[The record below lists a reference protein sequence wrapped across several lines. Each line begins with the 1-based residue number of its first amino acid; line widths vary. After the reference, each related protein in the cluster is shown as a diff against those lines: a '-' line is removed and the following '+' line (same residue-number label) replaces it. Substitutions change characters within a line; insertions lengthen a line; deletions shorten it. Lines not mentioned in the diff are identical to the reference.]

1 MHSPVFEILLLS
13 LRSDDDVAAE
23 RAATLVSGGGVL
35 LDELVRCAG
44 MHCIRP
50 QLSGLLTRLP
60 AGTVPL
66 GLFARLQDE
75 CRTIA
80 LNQVNYVAEFFR
92 VRDLLAGEGIKIIP
106 FKGFWLAHEAYG
118 NIADRESS
126 DVDVLTDPASLER
139 IRELMIQAGYVE
151 EETYRGLT
159 IREITRRFR
168 EYNFEKVIDGQNVFH
183 LEFHWGICPP
193 GYGMAVSASD
203 LSDHITS
210 ETFQGRNLEALT
222 PSAQMLLSLL
232 HHGGKDRFVLLKQ
245 VNDIAMLVCNGREID
260 WPWLAGVMRRYS
272 AEPLLYTA
280 LNLASR
286 ATGVQVP
293 AGLERQVNSAFI
305 RRLADN
311 RMKVMALPL
320 HRRNTPAFNL
330 GNWYFR
336 MRTRTGFTTRLK
348 LSAATT
354 RALLSGMG
362 VNK

>member
-1 MHSPVFEILLLS
+1 MHTPVFELLLLS
-13 LRSDDDVAAE
+13 LRSDDDVAAG
-23 RAATLVSGGGVL
+23 RAANIIARGGVL
-35 LDELVRCAG
+35 WDDLIRSAA

-60 AGTVPL
+60 SGTVPE
-66 GLFARLQDE
+66 GLIAGLQDE

-139 IRELMIQAGYVE
+139 IRKLMTQAGYVE

-159 IREITRRFR
+159 MHEITRRFR
-168 EYNFEKVIDGQNVFH
+168 EYNYEKVIDGQNVFH
-183 LEFHWGICPP
+183 IEFHWGICPP
-193 GYGMAVSASD
+193 GYGMAVSVSD
-203 LSDHITS
+203 LSDHITAG
-210 ETFQGRNLEALT
+210 TFQGRSLEVLT
-222 PSAQMLLSLL
+222 PAAQMLLSLL

-245 VNDIAMLVCNGREID
+245 VNDIAMLIRNGGETD
-260 WPWLAGVMRRYS
+260 WVWLVRAMRRYS

-286 ATGVQVP
+286 VTGVQLP
-293 AGLERQVNSAFI
+293 AGLDRQVNSAFI

-311 RMKVMALPL
+311 RMKVIALPL
-320 HRRNTPAFNL
+320 HRRNTPVFNL

-336 MRTRTGFTTRLK
+336 MRSRTGFATRLK
-348 LSAATT
+348 LTAATT
-354 RALLSGMG
+354 RALLSGRRE
-362 VNK
+362 NE